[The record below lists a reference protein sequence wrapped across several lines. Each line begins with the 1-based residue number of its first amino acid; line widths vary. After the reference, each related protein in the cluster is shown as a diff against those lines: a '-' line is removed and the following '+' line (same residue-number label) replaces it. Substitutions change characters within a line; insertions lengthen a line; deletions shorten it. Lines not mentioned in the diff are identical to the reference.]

1 MIDDAAA
8 EAELRRSAGLS
19 HRLDALEREHRR
31 LRRFNNFLLLGVAVL
46 LGLAVAFAVIS
57 SRYGMPGTV
66 GDLVSAR
73 QYVLRGRDGAVRGL
87 WGTEKD
93 GAVRLVLQDGKA
105 RPRVKLNLLADGSSG
120 LSYAD
125 SVGHLLAVFALLPD
139 HSGSLVFADGSG
151 TTRLVL
157 GVSPDGAANVVFA
170 DRTGATRAG
179 LGVDGKGGGSLT
191 LVDRQGRD
199 LAGTEATEP
208 VDSDTTSTPHAAPES
223 SNAPRRR

>member
-19 HRLDALEREHRR
+19 HRMDALEREHRR
-31 LRRFNNFLLLGVAVL
+31 LRRFNNFLLLGMATL

-57 SRYGMPGTV
+57 ARYGMPGTV
-66 GDLVSAR
+66 GDLVAAR
-73 QYVLRGRDGAVRGL
+73 RYVLRGPDGTVRGL
-87 WGTEKD
+87 WGTEAD
-93 GAVRLVLQDGKA
+93 GAVRLVLQDRRA

-125 SVGHLLAVFALLPD
+125 SAGHLRAVFALLPD
-139 HSGSLVFADGSG
+139 NSGTLVFADGSG
-151 TTRLVL
+151 TTRSVL

-191 LVDRQGRD
+191 LVDRLGRD
-199 LAGTEATEP
+199 LTGSEVSEP
-208 VDSDTTSTPHAAPES
+208 GDSDTTASSHAPPES